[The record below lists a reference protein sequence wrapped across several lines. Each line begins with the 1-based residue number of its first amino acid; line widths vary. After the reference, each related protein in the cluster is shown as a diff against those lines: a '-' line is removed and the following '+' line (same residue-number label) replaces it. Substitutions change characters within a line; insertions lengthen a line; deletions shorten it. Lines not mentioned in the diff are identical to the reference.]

1 MKCAYPIIISPAQ
14 DEKESYVVYFPD
26 FNSGTQGE
34 TLADA
39 IDMAADAIGILG
51 ITMEDDGDPLPEPT
65 PIDAVKKEHDSDIVT
80 LVSVDFAEYRRKND
94 NRAVRRN
101 VSLPAWLDEKAREAG
116 INVSAI
122 LTSALKRELG
132 A

>member
-39 IDMAADAIGILG
+39 IDMAADAIGVLG
-51 ITMEDDGDPLPEPT
+51 ITMEDEGESIPAPT
-65 PIDAVKKEHDSDIVT
+65 PIQDVLPRQDGDIIT
-80 LVSVDFAEYRRKND
+80 LVAVDFAEYRRRND
-94 NRAVRRN
+94 QRAVRRN
-101 VSLPAWLDEKAREAG
+101 VSLPAWLDNAAREAG
-116 INVSAI
+116 VNVSAI
-122 LTSALKRELG
+122 LTGALRQELHL
-132 A
+132 